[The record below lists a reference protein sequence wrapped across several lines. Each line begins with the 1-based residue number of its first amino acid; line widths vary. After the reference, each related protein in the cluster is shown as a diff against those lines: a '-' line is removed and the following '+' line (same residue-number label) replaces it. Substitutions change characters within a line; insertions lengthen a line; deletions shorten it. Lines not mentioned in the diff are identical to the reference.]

1 MPFLTTLA
9 LRIGGNIPLPP
20 PPSVRGWCQYLH
32 SFGNCHNYCVVTG
45 LGGSH
50 WAENHKRTNSEIN
63 VQNPCIRNTLLCTLK
78 IMISFNPC
86 HSIQVVVQSI
96 SPNSVLLEDT
106 YIQLVALTTK
116 YRFFLKP
123 DQLSPIICRQAA
135 FTFTLPCSLKD
146 SA

>member
-1 MPFLTTLA
+1 MTFLYNLELKICSNNT
-9 LRIGGNIPLPP
+9 LPP
-20 PPSVRGWCQYLH
+20 PPSLLEGGANTYILL
-32 SFGNCHNYCVVTG
+32 VTATITVWS
-45 LGGSH
+45 LDLV
-50 WAENHKRTNSEIN
+50 ALIELKITNSEIN
-63 VQNPCIRNTLLCTLK
+63 EQNPCIHNTLLCTFK